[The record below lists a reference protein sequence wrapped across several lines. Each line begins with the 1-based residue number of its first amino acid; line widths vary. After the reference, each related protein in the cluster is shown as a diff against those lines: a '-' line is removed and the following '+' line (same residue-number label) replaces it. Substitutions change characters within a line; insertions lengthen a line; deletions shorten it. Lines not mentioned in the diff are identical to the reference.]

1 MIMVI
6 VAFLPG
12 AFFRPLIRKTAPEY
26 DRIGNRDSPTRTPW
40 LERKSTE
47 FLPGRED
54 GGQER
59 NLLGVDFCKG
69 RPLHIARSK
78 AVRMMARD
86 DPRVGVLRLRR
97 H

>member
-1 MIMVI
+1 MSAFRVVMIMVI

-54 GGQER
+54 GGHVLW
-59 NLLGVDFCKG
+59 LLKG
-69 RPLHIARSK
+69 FGPAAVFRSPLVISLARSPS
-78 AVRMMARD
+78 AARS
-86 DPRVGVLRLRR
+86 G
-97 H
+97 